1 MKNLK
6 EALQA
11 CTLDGFT
18 VKPPA
23 AQLDRKLYLE
33 LKKNLEL
40 IGGTWKGGKVGAFLF
55 KQDPTELFRQISNGE
70 KRNLKQE
77 YQFFATPPE
86 QADKCVSLI
95 DWDRVPET
103 PMICEPSA
111 GQGAMIDAILKVR
124 PRVRIWAIELMDV
137 NRVILWKKYKDAIYM
152 IKGTND
158 FLETKP
164 VPMYD
169 VIIANPPF
177 TKNQDID
184 HLRHMYSQLKPGGQ
198 MVCMTSK
205 HWEQSGNKKE
215 TEFREWLM
223 DLDNC
228 EVIDVP
234 ANAFKSSGTSI
245 ETNIVVIWK

>member
-1 MKNLK
+1 MTTLK

-11 CTLDGFT
+11 CTVDGFT

-86 QADKCVSLI
+86 LADKLVSLVE
-95 DWDRVPET
+95 WDTWEDPVVL
-103 PMICEPSA
+103 EPSA
-111 GQGAMIDAILKVR
+111 GQGAIIDAIWKIKSDVC
-124 PRVRIWAIELMDV
+124 VYTCELMDT
-137 NRVILWKKYKDAIYM
+137 NRLILEQKYGPSIHQYEDY
-152 IKGTND
+152 D
-158 FLETKP
+158 FLVHAKRQCFA
-164 VPMYD
+164 YN

-184 HLRHMYSQLKPGGQ
+184 HLRAMYGLLKPGGQ

-205 HWEQSGNKKE
+205 HWELSNNKKE

-228 EVIDVP
+228 EVLDVE

-245 ETNIVVIWK
+245 ETNIVVIRK

>member
-1 MKNLK
+1 MSHNRRRRR
-6 EALQA
+6 ASA
-11 CTLDGFT
+11 RRRHSH
-18 VKPPA
+18 PS
-23 AQLDRKLYLE
+23 
-33 LKKNLEL
+33 
-40 IGGTWKGGKVGAFLF
+40 IGAGQRGRPVGGQGERGAPGSHLHRH
-55 KQDPTELFRQISNGE
+55 PCLSRLS
-70 KRNLKQE
+70 
-77 YQFFATPPE
+77 
-86 QADKCVSLI
+86 
-95 DWDRVPET
+95 
-103 PMICEPSA
+103 PSA

-124 PRVRIWAIELMDV
+124 PRVRIWVVELMDV
-137 NRVILWKKYKDAIYM
+137 NRVILYKKYKDAIYM

-164 VPMYD
+164 TPSYD

-184 HLRHMYSQLKPGGQ
+184 HLRHMYNQLKPGGQ

-205 HWEQSGNKKE
+205 HWEQSSNKKE

-228 EVIDVP
+228 GVLDVK